1 MKDQK
6 TLLLVQEFCAAFKPG
21 DGTGVL
27 TARAEDV
34 DWLIPG
40 GSPLTVGLGFLYGLG
55 LRLSNKASLGLY
67 FDR

>member
-1 MKDQK
+1 MKEQQ
-6 TLLLVQEFCAAFKPG
+6 TLRLMQEFCSASKPG

-27 TARAEDV
+27 NERADDV